1 MDFGA
6 KCFLQSDRHF
16 WEASREPTNIGNFLL
31 SIKLEPTEQSTA
43 L

>member
-6 KCFLQSDRHF
+6 KWYMQSDRHF
-16 WEASREPTNIGNFLL
+16 WEASREPAIIGNFLR
-31 SIKLEPTEQSTA
+31 STKFEPTEQSTA